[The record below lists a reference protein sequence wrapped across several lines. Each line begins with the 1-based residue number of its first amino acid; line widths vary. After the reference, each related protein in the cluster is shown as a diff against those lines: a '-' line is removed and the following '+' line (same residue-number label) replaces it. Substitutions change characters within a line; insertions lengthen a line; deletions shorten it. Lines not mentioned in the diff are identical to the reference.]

1 MSKRVITYLVATAAA
16 AAMLPVASGMATSS
30 STASA
35 GAAKIPVVPI
45 VMRDP
50 GCHWFHVAGKDKAR
64 LVVHGKTAFRNLD
77 EAAVIFKG
85 KNYVKRVAVGKSLV
99 IAKAGVYH
107 ITMVG
112 QHPDD
117 NNLAL
122 IVK

>member
-16 AAMLPVASGMATSS
+16 AAMLPVASGLATSS
-30 STASA
+30 SAASA
-35 GAAKIPVVPI
+35 GAAKVPVVRI

-50 GCHWFHVAGKDKAR
+50 GCHWFHVAGKNTAR

-77 EAAVIFKG
+77 EAALIFKG
-85 KNYVKRVAVGKSLV
+85 TNFVQRVPVGKSLV
-99 IAKAGVYH
+99 IARPGVYH
-107 ITMVG
+107 IKMAG